1 LKAALV
7 TSFSEPPRYA
17 HVADPV
23 MAPGSGEELVD
34 VLASGLHPRIRSQ
47 ADGSHYTSGEV
58 LPLVPGLDGVGR
70 RVTGELVYFVLDDT
84 PLGSMAE
91 KALVDPRRMIPLPAD
106 ADPILIAAAMNP
118 AMSSWVAL
126 RRRVEFEPGMSVLI
140 LGATG
145 SAGRMAV
152 QIARRLGARDI
163 VAAGR
168 GEGRVEAL
176 RALGATATI
185 DLAADPV
192 TVARHIGEKA
202 AEVDVVLDYL
212 WGEPTQNAIRPL
224 ILARSDRSR
233 LVEWVQIGSV
243 AGAEIALSSAALRQ
257 ANIRFLGSGQG
268 SNSARGIVEHLPSLV
283 AELVAG
289 TFTIDTVAIPL
300 ADVERAWA
308 SPSDDRVVLVP

>member
-1 LKAALV
+1 MKAALV

-17 HVADPV
+17 DVTDPV
-23 MAPGSGEELVD
+23 PAPGSGEELVD

-47 ADGSHYTSGEV
+47 ADGSHYTSSDV

-70 RVTGELVYFVLDDT
+70 RATGELVYFVLDDT

-91 KALVDPRRMIPLPAD
+91 KAIVDPRRTIPLPAD

-152 QIARRLGARDI
+152 QIARLLVARDI

-168 GEGRVEAL
+168 GEKRVEAL

-185 DLAADPV
+185 DLSADPA
-192 TVARHIGEKA
+192 TVASQIGEEA

-212 WGEPTQNAIRPL
+212 WGEPAQNAITPL
-224 ILARSDRSR
+224 ILGRSDRSR
-233 LVEWVQIGSV
+233 LIEWVEIGSV
-243 AGAEIALSSAALRQ
+243 VGAEIALPAAALRQ

-268 SNSARGIVEHLPSLV
+268 SNSARGIVEQLPSLV
-283 AELVAG
+283 AELFAG
-289 TFTIDTVAIPL
+289 ALAMDAVGIPL

-308 SPSDDRVVLVP
+308 TVSEQRVVLVP

>member
-1 LKAALV
+1 MKAALV

-17 HVADPV
+17 QVADPV
-23 MAPGSGEELVD
+23 PAPGSGEELVD

-47 ADGSHYTSGEV
+47 ADGSHYTSDDA
-58 LPLVPGLDGVGR
+58 LPFVPGLDGVGR
-70 RVTGELVYFVLDDT
+70 RATGELVYFVLDDT

-91 KALVDPRRMIPLPAD
+91 KALVDPRRTIPLPAD

-152 QIARRLGARDI
+152 QTARLLGARDI

-185 DLAADPV
+185 DLSADPA
-192 TVARHIGEKA
+192 TVASQIGEKA

-212 WGEPTQNAIRPL
+212 WGEPAQNAITPL
-224 ILARSDRSR
+224 ILGRSDRSR
-233 LVEWVQIGSV
+233 LIEWVEIGSV
-243 AGAEIALSSAALRQ
+243 AGAEIALPSAALRQ

-268 SNSARGIVEHLPSLV
+268 SNSARGIVEQLPSLV

-289 TFTIDTVAIPL
+289 TLTTDAVGIPL
-300 ADVERAWA
+300 SDVERAWA
-308 SPSDDRVVLVP
+308 TPSEQRVVLVP

>member
-1 LKAALV
+1 MKAALV

-17 HVADPV
+17 DVTDPV
-23 MAPGSGEELVD
+23 PAPGSGEELVD

-47 ADGSHYTSGEV
+47 ADGSHYTSSDV

-70 RVTGELVYFVLDDT
+70 RATGELVYFVLDDT

-91 KALVDPRRMIPLPAD
+91 KAIVDPRRTIPLPAD

-152 QIARRLGARDI
+152 QIARLLGARDI

-168 GEGRVEAL
+168 GEKRVEAL

-185 DLAADPV
+185 DLSADPA
-192 TVARHIGEKA
+192 TVASQIGEEA

-212 WGEPTQNAIRPL
+212 WGEPAQNAITPL
-224 ILARSDRSR
+224 ILGRSDRSR
-233 LVEWVQIGSV
+233 LIEWVEIGSV
-243 AGAEIALSSAALRQ
+243 VGAEIALPAAALRQ

-268 SNSARGIVEHLPSLV
+268 SNSARGIVEQLPSLV
-283 AELVAG
+283 AELFAG
-289 TFTIDTVAIPL
+289 ALAMDAVGIPL

-308 SPSDDRVVLVP
+308 TVSEQRVVLVP

>member
-1 LKAALV
+1 MKAALV

-17 HVADPV
+17 DVTDPV
-23 MAPGSGEELVD
+23 PAPGSGEELVD

-47 ADGSHYTSGEV
+47 ADGSHYTSSDV

-70 RVTGELVYFVLDDT
+70 RATGELVYFVLDDT

-91 KALVDPRRMIPLPAD
+91 KAIVDPRRTIPLPAD

-152 QIARRLGARDI
+152 QIARLLGARDI

-168 GEGRVEAL
+168 GEKRVEAL

-185 DLAADPV
+185 DLSADPA
-192 TVARHIGEKA
+192 TVASQIGEEA

-212 WGEPTQNAIRPL
+212 WGEPAQNAITPL
-224 ILARSDRSR
+224 ILGRSDRSC
-233 LVEWVQIGSV
+233 LIEWVEIGSV
-243 AGAEIALSSAALRQ
+243 VGAEIALPAAALRQ

-268 SNSARGIVEHLPSLV
+268 SNSARGIVEQLPSLV
-283 AELVAG
+283 AELFAG
-289 TFTIDTVAIPL
+289 ALAMDAVGIPL

-308 SPSDDRVVLVP
+308 TVSEQRVVLVP